1 MVESVNNT
9 LANVIN
15 AAGFLLSCGALVSQ
29 LYLDIFTDV
38 YSGLNEQS
46 IQYRNFSVNSAVF
59 LALYTALA
67 LLIINYDIIFPPR
80 PLTTEN
86 HEQQDVCEAQNF
98 PEPQRVDLQQL
109 WDEPETTENQE
120 RPDTHDV

>member
-1 MVESVNNT
+1 MVESTSNS

-15 AAGFLLSCGALVSQ
+15 AAGFLLSCGVLASE
-29 LYLDIFTDV
+29 LYLDIFTDE

-46 IQYRNFSVNSAVF
+46 IQHRRFYVNSAVL

-86 HEQQDVCEAQNF
+86 HEQQDVCEAQNV

-120 RPDTHDV
+120 HPDTHEA